1 MAGKSLNKAMIIGN
15 LGRDPEV
22 RYLQSGQAVVNF
34 TVATNERYQDKEG
47 EWQEKAE
54 WHRVVI
60 FGKQAETAGKYL
72 NKGSRVYIEGRLQT
86 RDWEGQDGQKRYTTE
101 IVCRNMIMLGGRG
114 EQAPD
119 ADEEPAMDTPPSTAA
134 PEEDVPF

>member
-22 RYLQSGQAVVNF
+22 RYLQSGQAVANF
-34 TVATNERYQDKEG
+34 TVATNERYKDKEG

-60 FGKQAETAGKYL
+60 FDKLAEVAGKYL
-72 NKGSRVYIEGRLQT
+72 NKGSRIYIEGRLQT
-86 RDWEGQDGQKRYTTE
+86 RDWEGKDGQKRYTTE

-114 EQAPD
+114 ESAPD
-119 ADEEPAMDTPPSTAA
+119 VDEEPAPDTSSTAA

>member
-60 FGKQAETAGKYL
+60 FGKQAEVAGKYL

-86 RDWEGQDGQKRYTTE
+86 RDWEDKDGQKRYTTE

-114 EQAPD
+114 EPAPD
-119 ADEEPAMDTPPSTAA
+119 ADEEPAPDTSPSTAA